1 MAAAA
6 IPDPLEVIITGHSN
20 KTCAGFT
27 LQTRPWVD
35 LFFLAARDETC
46 SSVQGQGPGQHIE
59 KMKKGENYSYQKEY
73 HDKKIINH
81 IIDFSVGAD
90 EDSDIIGI
98 FTRTSPEEEWKRVNR
113 FFDGNQATL
122 ESIIIHFSR
131 ERIADQHIKIY
142 AIICRGGAAPTP
154 PSGSGGGS
162 DDEDDKD
169 DLCGRL
175 TAARAKEE
183 AEKSL
188 LGDFGLDGGST
199 PSVYKKPKKKS
210 RMNKKSKKK
219 HKKSKKKYK
228 KQKKT
233 KKNKKRR
240 SKNI

>member
-20 KTCAGFT
+20 KTCGGFT

-35 LFFLAARDETC
+35 LFFLASRDETC

-59 KMKKGENYSYQKEY
+59 KMKRGENYRYPKED

-90 EDSDIIGI
+90 EDPDIIGI
-98 FTRTSPEEEWKRVNR
+98 FTRTSPEEEWKRVNS
-113 FFDGNQATL
+113 FFDGNLATL

-131 ERIADQHIKIY
+131 DRIADQHIKIY
-142 AIICRGGAAPTP
+142 AIICRGGGAPTP

-162 DDEDDKD
+162 DDN
-169 DLCGRL
+169 LCGRL
-175 TAARAKEE
+175 TAGDNDMLESE
-183 AEKSL
+183 L
-188 LGDFGLDGGST
+188 LSGFGLDGGST

-210 RMNKKSKKK
+210 RINKKSKKK
-219 HKKSKKKYK
+219 HKKSKKKR
-228 KQKKT
+228 KKT
-233 KKNKKRR
+233 KKNRKRR